1 MTIKVI
7 YDKIMEMLN
16 NLTIVDNESLKKQG
30 KQTKKK
36 ENENFYNS
44 CSIIVKDGV
53 NDKCVNIKLFNNGK
67 ITMTGSKKESAGY
80 NACCIL
86 LNELKKINQNIFP
99 FPLDV
104 TEVDACKLVAKDIIK
119 QFNNI
124 DICVFGTGMH
134 DPKSEKKF
142 NLDKIR
148 EIMEVNYFGTMNS
161 INSIYDYFSEKK
173 NGQISIISSVA
184 GYRGLPAAGAYC
196 ASKSALTSFAE
207 SLNFDMRMKN
217 VRVSLI
223 SPGFIKTPMTDQ
235 NDFPMPMIKTPEFAA
250 DEIYKGLVIKKSFEI
265 HFPKA
270 FTYFLK
276 FLQMLP
282 SSLYFKLVARG
293 MKKIDY

>member
-1 MTIKVI
+1 M
-7 YDKIMEMLN
+7 
-16 NLTIVDNESLKKQG
+16 
-30 KQTKKK
+30 K
-36 ENENFYNS
+36 E
-44 CSIIVKDGV
+44 
-53 NDKCVNIKLFNNGK
+53 
-67 ITMTGSKKESAGY
+67 
-80 NACCIL
+80 
-86 LNELKKINQNIFP
+86 KKIIWITGASSGIGKALAIKFAEKGWIVAASARRENLLEDLNKFNPNIYS

-104 TEVDACKLVAKDIIK
+104 TEIENCKLVANKIIEK
-119 QFNNI
+119 FGGI

-134 DPKSEKKF
+134 DPKSEKRF
-142 NLDKIR
+142 NLNKIR

-161 INSIYDYFSEKK
+161 INSIYEYFSEKK

-196 ASKSALTSFAE
+196 ASKAALTSYAE
-207 SLNFDMRMKN
+207 SLNFDMKMKN

-235 NDFPMPMIKTPEFAA
+235 NDFPMPMIKSPEFAA
-250 DEIYKGLVIKKSFEI
+250 NEIFKGLTEKKSFEI

-276 FLQMLP
+276 FLQILP
-282 SSLYFKLVARG
+282 SSIYFKLVSKG

>member
-1 MTIKVI
+1 MSEKKVI
-7 YDKIMEMLN
+7 WI
-16 NLTIVDNESLKKQG
+16 TGASSGIG
-30 KQTKKK
+30 KALAIKFA
-36 ENENFYNS
+36 ENGWVVAASARREN
-44 CSIIVKDGV
+44 
-53 NDKCVNIKLFNNGK
+53 
-67 ITMTGSKKESAGY
+67 
-80 NACCIL
+80 L
-86 LNELKKINQNIFP
+86 LNELKNINQNIFS

-104 TEVDACKLVAKDIIK
+104 TKIDKCKITAQNILDQLGK
-119 QFNNI
+119 I

-142 NLDKIR
+142 NLDSIR
-148 EIMEVNYFGTMNS
+148 KIMEVNYFGTMNS
-161 INSIYDYFSEKK
+161 INAIYEYFSEKK

-207 SLNFDMRMKN
+207 SLNFDMKTKN

-235 NDFPMPMIKTPEFAA
+235 NEFPMPMIKSPEFAA
-250 DEIYKGLVIKKSFEI
+250 NEIYKGLTKNKGFEI
-265 HFPKA
+265 HFPKT

-282 SSLYFKLVARG
+282 SSLYFKLVAKG